1 MKFMNGVSKIL
12 TEERKRAILDILQEK
27 TSVSVGELRDLFNVS
42 DVTIRKILNEL
53 DDYGFLKRTR
63 GGAVSLTTSI
73 REFEEKEKE
82 RKNTAEKKAIAK
94 KAYEQIED
102 GETAFIDA
110 GSTTLELI
118 RLIKN
123 GNKRNIVVITNAINL
138 AVEMIDAE
146 DIDLILIGG
155 NVRHRILSCVGGLAE
170 RAIESLFFDKVFL
183 GANSIDIKH
192 GVTTPNTY
200 EAQVKQQMLKSAKEK
215 IVLADYSKFNE
226 ATLAKVCPIDSI
238 DLLITDWNL
247 EAGYIKQIGEL
258 GVKVIVAEPGE

>member
-1 MKFMNGVSKIL
+1 MKLMSEVSKIL

-53 DDYGFLKRTR
+53 DGYGFLKRTR
-63 GGAVSLTTSI
+63 GGAVSLATSI

-82 RKNTAEKKAIAK
+82 KKNTAEKKAIAK
-94 KAYEQIED
+94 IAYEQIED

-138 AVEMIDAE
+138 AVEMVDAE

-155 NVRHRILSCVGGLAE
+155 NVRHRILSCVGGLTE

-183 GANSIDIKH
+183 GVNSIDIEH

-200 EAQVKQQMLKSAKEK
+200 EAQVKQCMLKSAKEK

-226 ATLAKVCPIDSI
+226 VSLAKVCPMDSI
-238 DLLITDWNL
+238 DQLITDWNVQ
-247 EAGYIKQIGEL
+247 EDYIKLIREL
-258 GVKVIVAEPGE
+258 GVDVIVAQSEG